1 MNDDRSPYQ
10 IAIDFAK
17 KDYDFYSKQHDE
29 RKARAAE
36 ITLEALDKLAIP
48 IQPKGMFKDGECPIC
63 GSEEEYG
70 LYCSECGQRINEE
83 RIESEGAGDEKQG
96 GS

>member
-1 MNDDRSPYQ
+1 MNDGRSSYQ
-10 IAIDFAK
+10 IAVDFAK

-29 RKARAAE
+29 RRARAAE

-83 RIESEGAGDEKQG
+83 RIESEGAGNEN
-96 GS
+96 